1 MSDGTLEWLDGSPV
15 RPDFASEDFA
25 WPEVKDLRPVDALR
39 LLDDVEREARQAN
52 RRAEALKRRK
62 AQAKQ
67 IALAVLEDY
76 EQDSTKVRT
85 SDGNKVI
92 YSTYNFDVF
101 SVDNEEAFRE
111 WAATQSESYFDP
123 TPKLRDSIFLD
134 EMRRRVQDGEP
145 LPPGVK
151 RWTDV
156 RLSRSA
162 AK

>member
-1 MSDGTLEWLDGSPV
+1 M
-15 RPDFASEDFA
+15 SEDFSSEDFQ

-39 LLDDVEREARQAN
+39 LLDDIEREARAAN
-52 RRAEALKRRK
+52 KRAEKLKQRK

-67 IALAVLEDY
+67 IALAVMEEY
-76 EQDSTKVRT
+76 EQEATKVTT
-85 SDGNKVI
+85 SDGNKVV
-92 YSTYNFDVF
+92 YSTYPFDVF

-123 TPKLRDSIFLD
+123 TPKLREQLFLD

-145 LPPGVK
+145 LPPGVR
-151 RWTDV
+151 RWTDM

-162 AK
+162 APKGK